1 MEMASP
7 KYKKLKIMSQTDMT
21 SRRVYSAW
29 SLEECRMA
37 FRLECFMLDCRVN
50 MPTRYRKDLKCRAC
64 HPACRDATSSQG
76 IDTSQPAEMDPS
88 PSHDLDTSQ
97 PASREPTS
105 SQAANQPT
113 SDEDQD
119 HIELCSGYA
128 ELWRDL
134 GPYNQR
140 ARVQF
145 FMRVKVKRLKMQHKE
160 MRQQHQQQKQQK
172 KLKQQQK
179 QQHNQ

>member
-1 MEMASP
+1 MFNNSNLNPLQVIFKFIVFFIIGHNPWAENAIKNWNLFWKVLWNSIWVP
-7 KYKKLKIMSQTDMT
+7 
-21 SRRVYSAW
+21 
-29 SLEECRMA
+29 
-37 FRLECFMLDCRVN
+37 FLDCRVN
-50 MPTRYRKDLKCRAC
+50 MPTRYKKDLKCRAC
-64 HPACRDATSSQG
+64 QPAGRDPSSSQC
-76 IDTSQPAEMDPS
+76 I
-88 PSHDLDTSQ
+88 DTSQ